1 MINICVAAHSESSNR
16 NLAQRFISK
25 LPEDCKIFLGGY
37 WGLMKDVADVALER
51 RLQVIF
57 ILPLNPRAIPPRNKY
72 FTIID
77 TGLDYRGRSVIL
89 VRCSDVV
96 VTLGGEIGTLIE
108 LFTAYSYGKP
118 IIILKGTG
126 MSTDKLELAFKNA
139 FDNRFLAKVVYVDS
153 PEELARKALEL
164 AIENIN
170 FQNM

>member
-1 MINICVAAHSESSNR
+1 MINICVAAHSEGSNK

-25 LPEDCKIFLGGY
+25 LNEDCRIFLGGY

-51 RLQVIF
+51 GLQVVF
-57 ILPLNPRAIPPRNKY
+57 ILPLNPIAIPPRNKL

-77 TGLDYRGRSVIL
+77 TGLDYRGRSIIL

-118 IIILKGTG
+118 IVILRGTG
-126 MSTDKLELAFKNA
+126 MSTDKLESTFKNA
-139 FDNRFLAKVVYVDS
+139 FDNRFLSKIVYVNS
-153 PEELARKALEL
+153 PEELAQKALEL
-164 AIENIN
+164 AKQ
-170 FQNM
+170 F